1 MKKLLTALSAI
12 ALTALCG
19 CSKFDGDPTTKEFP
33 IGNTYTELDVRHAFD
48 VTVSDEVSQVT
59 VTAGDRIMPKV
70 IVEERN
76 GKLIIRLKEL
86 TTANSELK
94 ALIPYNPNLK
104 EVDLSGAS
112 EFHSKHPIVAPSVS
126 IDLSGASG
134 LYADI
139 EATEVDMDLSGASTI
154 KGGILASSKL
164 DLELSGSS
172 DATLT
177 GTVGT
182 LDLELS
188 GSSDLKKTTAEGKY
202 GLICTRCEGD
212 MSGASTAYL
221 HCDGTI
227 AVSLSGSSD
236 LHYTGNAS
244 TSGCSTSGSS
254 NVIHDVL

>member
-1 MKKLLTALSAI
+1 MRNILTILSALVLTAA
-12 ALTALCG
+12 CG
-19 CSKFDGDPTTKEFP
+19 CSKSDGDPITKEFP
-33 IGNTYTELDVRHAFD
+33 IAGTYTELNVHHAFN
-48 VTVSDEVSQVT
+48 VTVSDAVTQVT

-70 IVEERN
+70 VVEEKD
-76 GKLIIRLKEL
+76 GKLIIRLKAL
-86 TTANSELK
+86 TVANGNLT
-94 ALIPYNPNLK
+94 ALIPYNPSLN

-112 EFHSKHPIVAPSVS
+112 EFHSQHPLVAQEVAV
-126 IDLSGASG
+126 DLSGASSF
-134 LYADI
+134 YADI
-139 EATEVDMDLSGASTI
+139 EATTVDMDLSGASTI
-154 KGGILASSKL
+154 VGGIVATSKMDL
-164 DLELSGSS
+164 DLSGSS

-182 LDLELS
+182 LDMDLS
-188 GSSDLKKTTAEGKY
+188 GSSEIKQTTVANKY
-202 GLICTRCEGD
+202 GLTCTRCEGD
-212 MSGASTAYL
+212 MSGASTAYI